1 MLEDLLKTFLHSQL
15 GDVRR
20 RTRGALLEV
29 VAFGLFGLAIVLLFL
44 GMFLWLSVRME
55 PWLAAIMLAALGLLA
70 ALALVFVGRTLLRR
84 KETDPHHQA
93 LSALQ
98 SLGLLSQSGPKG
110 SEKAADKQEP
120 EIAMVASALAAG
132 LILGRSSKR

>member
-1 MLEDLLKTFLHSQL
+1 MLEDLFKNFLHSQF

-29 VAFGLFGLAIVLLFL
+29 GAFGLFGLSVVLLFL

-55 PWLAAIMLAALGLLA
+55 PWLAATVLA
-70 ALALVFVGRTLLRR
+70 ALALLAALVLMFVGRTLLRR
-84 KETDPHHQA
+84 KEPDPHYQA

-110 SEKAADKQEP
+110 SKKAADNQDP
-120 EIAMVASALAAG
+120 EIRMVASALAAG
-132 LILGRSSKR
+132 LILGRSGKR

>member
-1 MLEDLLKTFLHSQL
+1 MLEDLFKTFLHSQL

-20 RTRGALLEV
+20 RTRGAILEV
-29 VAFGLFGLAIVLLFL
+29 VAFGLFGLAIALLFL

-55 PWLAAIMLAALGLLA
+55 PWLAATLLA
-70 ALALVFVGRTLLRR
+70 SFAFLVAVVLMLVGRTLLRR
-84 KETDPHHQA
+84 KEPNPHHQA

-98 SLGLLSQSGPKG
+98 SLGLLSKSGPKG
-110 SEKAADKQEP
+110 SEKSADKQKP

-132 LILGRSSKR
+132 LILGRSTKR

>member
-29 VAFGLFGLAIVLLFL
+29 VAFGLLGFAIALLIL

-55 PWLAAIMLAALGLLA
+55 PWLAAILLA
-70 ALALVFVGRTLLRR
+70 ALALLAALVLVYVGRTLLRR
-84 KETDPHHQA
+84 KEPDPHHQA
-93 LSALQ
+93 LSALK
-98 SLGLLSQSGPKG
+98 SLGLLSQSSPKG

-132 LILGRSSKR
+132 LILGRSTKR